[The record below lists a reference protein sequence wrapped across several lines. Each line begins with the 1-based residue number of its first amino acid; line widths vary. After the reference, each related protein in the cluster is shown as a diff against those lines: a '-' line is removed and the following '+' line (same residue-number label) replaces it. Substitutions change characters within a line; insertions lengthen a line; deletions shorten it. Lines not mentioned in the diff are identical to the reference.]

1 MSMSNVDIYQQL
13 WKKKNSIRKIS
24 RKGTG
29 KELERENKKKK

>member
-29 KELERENKKKK
+29 KEGSGERK